1 MKDDR
6 QHLQFFDLIARE
18 WQLPDLVQQITFNAG
33 RTAVAFACK
42 GGAVAIAATADKSPP
57 RSRIRRAVDTAQ
69 LSIQPRDGTYP
80 GPKLADHPQGR
91 TTALGT
97 FGQEQFLFGK
107 SNGRINS
114 VTPGGLCV
122 HLPPKAGADI
132 AAVAGAIDIVAYAV
146 GAEVHLWHPE
156 RAARQVVSPAPVTC
170 LRFSPD
176 GQYLAIGHAAGVL
189 VWSAL
194 DQPTAVAFDAS
205 PQVLEWSA
213 DGRWLACCLGRA
225 GLMLI
230 DMQDMSSKIYDHFPG
245 PVTSAGFAANSVVAS
260 GAYRV
265 AAWSLDDGAPIIT
278 GKPGLVLVDAVAI
291 NDARNLAAVGYAN
304 GLLNLCQIGGDA
316 EILLR
321 QDTGAGVSALSWSSC
336 GRFLGVGGRDG
347 SAALVEFP
355 DEMFKT

>member
-18 WQLPDLVQQITFNAG
+18 WQLADPVQQVIFNAS
-33 RTAVAFACK
+33 RTALAFACT
-42 GGAVAIAATADKSPP
+42 GGAVAIVATADKSPP
-57 RSRIRRAVDTAQ
+57 RARVRRAVDTAQ

-80 GPKLADHPQGR
+80 GPKLADHPKGR
-91 TTALGT
+91 TTALAT
-97 FGQEQFLFGK
+97 FGPEQFLFGK

-122 HLPPKAGADI
+122 HLPPKAGADVT
-132 AAVAGAIDIVAYAV
+132 AVAEANGILAYAV
-146 GAEVHLWHPE
+146 GAEVQLWHPDQ
-156 RAARQVVSPAPVTC
+156 APRQIIPPAPVTC

-189 VWSAL
+189 IWSTL
-194 DQPTAVAFDAS
+194 DQPSAVAFDAP
-205 PQVLEWSA
+205 PQVVEWSA

-225 GLMLI
+225 GLVLI
-230 DMQDMSSKIYDHFPG
+230 DMRDMSSTIYDHFPG
-245 PVTSAGFAANSVVAS
+245 PVTSVGFGAHSVVAS

-278 GKPGLVLVDAVAI
+278 GKPGLVLVDAVAV
-291 NDARNLAAVGYAN
+291 NDTRNLAAVGYAN
-304 GLLNLCQIGGDA
+304 GLLNLCQIGGGA

-321 QDTGAGVSALSWSSC
+321 QDTGAGISALAWSTC

-347 SAALVEFP
+347 SAALIEFP
-355 DEMFKT
+355 DEMFKS